1 MIYLSAIRRTRIT
14 FGLMAVDAAT
24 GLAGCADLAPRSCP
38 SGLKDM
44 TEAELFFGRD
54 IPAGGTVTDRD
65 WQSFL
70 DEEVTPR
77 FPGGLTVQ
85 DASGQWK
92 DRNGI
97 VREASK
103 RLTVVLSGAPGEQA
117 MLSEVRKAYQT
128 RFKQDSVLILEYR
141 VCGSF

>member
-1 MIYLSAIRRTRIT
+1 
-14 FGLMAVDAAT
+14 
-24 GLAGCADLAPRSCP
+24 
-38 SGLKDM
+38 M
-44 TEAELFFGRD
+44 TQAELFFGRD
-54 IPAGGTVTDRD
+54 IPAGGSVTDRD

-70 DEEVTPR
+70 DEEITPR
-77 FPGGLTVQ
+77 FPDGLTVE

-92 DRNGI
+92 DRGGI

-103 RLTVVLSGAPGEQA
+103 RLTIVLSGAPGEQ
-117 MLSEVRKAYQT
+117 MRLSEVRNAYKA

>member
-1 MIYLSAIRRTRIT
+1 VIHALPKRRTRIV
-14 FGLMAVDAAT
+14 FGLFAVAC
-24 GLAGCADLAPRSCP
+24 GMAGCADLAPRFCP
-38 SGLKDM
+38 AGLKDM
-44 TEAELFFGRD
+44 TQAELFFGRD
-54 IPAGGTVTDRD
+54 IPTGGMVTDRD

-77 FPGGLTVQ
+77 FPDGLTVE
-85 DASGQWK
+85 DASGQWR

-103 RLTVVLSGAPGEQA
+103 RLTIVLSGASGEQA
-117 MLSEVRKAYQT
+117 KLSEVRQAYKA
-128 RFKQDSVLILEYR
+128 RFKQNSVLILEYR